1 MLNKINLH
9 PCNKDNLKPKFQI
22 NFKSSWQNNYYE
34 IIGLTKRLSIQT
46 IRRPSSLILSSIQP
60 IIWLV
65 LFGALFQE
73 MMLTV
78 QIPYNQFLN
87 TGIIIFTSFTS
98 AMNAGLPIIF
108 DREFGF
114 FNRLIISPL
123 ISKYSILISS
133 IIITTLIALLQ
144 TCTIINFNMMI
155 LKYQYYMYQIIYIL
169 FIIVFLTIIVSNIS
183 ICLAFIIPGHVEFL
197 ALVLISN
204 LPILFSSTAL
214 APISFMPK
222 WLQLITCLNPITYAI
237 EILRFI
243 LMNYTNNI
251 KIKLLVNNNINIYQ
265 SIFIIILI
273 TMTNVL
279 LSKYIIKYKCE

>member
-1 MLNKINLH
+1 MLNKINLQ

-65 LFGALFQE
+65 LFGALFQK

-133 IIITTLIALLQ
+133 IIIITLIALLQ
-144 TCTIINFNMMI
+144 TCTIISFNMMI
-155 LKYQYYMYQIIYIL
+155 LKYQYYIYQIIYIL
-169 FIIVFLTIIVSNIS
+169 CIIVLLTITVSNIS

-243 LMNYTNNI
+243 LMNHTNSI

-265 SIFIIILI
+265 SIFIIVLI